1 MIFESDLMFVYVF
14 TESLSLLRLLR
25 EKFADNLRKS
35 AKLYAI
41 FIQIMTMKL
50 LKNQNKAE
58 FTELILSQAFLQ
70 KLKTEFFPS
79 CIT

>member
-1 MIFESDLMFVYVF
+1 MFVYVF

-35 AKLYAI
+35 AKLSAI

-50 LKNQNKAE
+50 LENQNKAE

-70 KLKTEFFPS
+70 KLKYFFPVALQNF
-79 CIT
+79 